1 MKNVLK
7 SLRSLVV
14 VLAGAP
20 LFVVGL
26 ALALAQETPDVTIRR
41 AVDGVTSTLNT
52 DKAILTGDRRRINLL
67 VDEKVMPYV
76 SIGRMTQSALG
87 PAWARATPEQR
98 QALTAEFKRLLTN
111 TYAVAFAGYQPD
123 TKIEYR
129 PLRLATGDNDATVR
143 SLVSA
148 GGAEPIQLDYYLE
161 QIDGAWKVTDFGVF
175 GVRLVETYKGQFR
188 GAVASSGVDGLIKA
202 LEAKNI
208 SNEARTVQ

>member
-1 MKNVLK
+1 MKSILELVQPLIAALAV
-7 SLRSLVV
+7 SPLLAASLV
-14 VLAGAP
+14 
-20 LFVVGL
+20 
-26 ALALAQETPDVTIRR
+26 LAQDTPDATIRR
-41 AVDGVTSTLNT
+41 AVDGVTSTLNA

-76 SIGRMTQSALG
+76 SIGRMTQSAMG

-111 TYAVAFAGYQPD
+111 TYAGAFTSYQPG

-129 PLRLATGDNDATVR
+129 PLRLATGDSDATVR

-148 GGAEPIQLDYYLE
+148 GGAEPIPLDYYLE

-175 GVRLVETYKGQFR
+175 GVRMVETYKGQFR

-202 LEAKNI
+202 LKTKNS
-208 SNEARTVQ
+208 SNEVRGAQ

>member
-1 MKNVLK
+1 MKSILK
-7 SLRSLVV
+7 LVQPLIAALAVAPLLAASLV
-14 VLAGAP
+14 
-20 LFVVGL
+20 
-26 ALALAQETPDVTIRR
+26 LAQETPDATIRR
-41 AVDGVTSTLNT
+41 AVDGVTSTLNA

-111 TYAVAFAGYQPD
+111 TYAGAFTSYQSG

-129 PLRLATGDNDATVR
+129 PLRLATGDGDATVR

-148 GGAEPIQLDYYLE
+148 GGAEPIPLDYYLE

-175 GVRLVETYKGQFR
+175 GVRMVETYKGQFR

-202 LEAKNI
+202 LEAKNS
-208 SNEARTVQ
+208 SNEVRGAQ

>member
-1 MKNVLK
+1 MKNARTSRKFFSAALTA
-7 SLRSLVV
+7 LQFFA
-14 VLAGAP
+14 AGA
-20 LFVVGL
+20 
-26 ALALAQETPDVTIRR
+26 ALAQETPDVTIRR
-41 AVDGVTSTLNT
+41 AVDGVTSTLSA
-52 DKAILTGDRRRINLL
+52 DKAILTGDRRRINHL

-76 SIGRMTQSALG
+76 SIVRMTQSALG

-111 TYAVAFAGYQPD
+111 TYAGAFTSYQPD

-129 PLRLATGDNDATVR
+129 PLRLSTGDSDATVR

-148 GGAEPIQLDYYLE
+148 GGAEPIPLDYYLE

-175 GVRLVETYKGQFR
+175 GVRMVETYKGQFR

-202 LEAKNI
+202 LEMKNS
-208 SNEARTVQ
+208 SNEARGAQ

>member
-1 MKNVLK
+1 MKSILK
-7 SLRSLVV
+7 LVQPLIAALAVSPLLAASLV
-14 VLAGAP
+14 
-20 LFVVGL
+20 
-26 ALALAQETPDVTIRR
+26 LAQETPDATIRR
-41 AVDGVTSTLNT
+41 AVDGVTTTLNA

-76 SIGRMTQSALG
+76 SIGRMTQSAMG

-111 TYAVAFAGYQPD
+111 TYAGAFTSYQPG

-129 PLRLATGDNDATVR
+129 PLRLATGDGDATVR

-148 GGAEPIQLDYYLE
+148 GGAEPIPLDYYLE

-175 GVRLVETYKGQFR
+175 GVRMVETYKGQFR

>member
-1 MKNVLK
+1 MKSILK
-7 SLRSLVV
+7 FVPPLIAALAVAPLLAASLV
-14 VLAGAP
+14 
-20 LFVVGL
+20 
-26 ALALAQETPDVTIRR
+26 LAQETPDATIRR
-41 AVDGVTSTLNT
+41 AVDGVTSTLNA

-76 SIGRMTQSALG
+76 SIGRMTQSAMG
-87 PAWARATPEQR
+87 PAWVRATPEQR

-111 TYAVAFAGYQPD
+111 TYAGAFTSYQPG

-129 PLRLATGDNDATVR
+129 PLRLATGDSDATVR

-148 GGAEPIQLDYYLE
+148 GGAEPIPLDYYLE

-175 GVRLVETYKGQFR
+175 GVRMVETYKGQFH

>member
-1 MKNVLK
+1 MKSILK
-7 SLRSLVV
+7 IVQPLIAALAVAPLLAASLV
-14 VLAGAP
+14 
-20 LFVVGL
+20 
-26 ALALAQETPDVTIRR
+26 LAQETPDATIRR
-41 AVDGVTSTLNT
+41 AVDGVTATLSA

-111 TYAVAFAGYQPD
+111 TYAGAFTSYQPG

-129 PLRLATGDNDATVR
+129 PLRLATGEGDATVR

-148 GGAEPIQLDYYLE
+148 GGAEPIPLDYYLE

-175 GVRLVETYKGQFR
+175 GVRMVETYKGQFR

-202 LEAKNI
+202 LQTKNS
-208 SNEARTVQ
+208 SNEVRGAQ

>member
-1 MKNVLK
+1 MKSILK
-7 SLRSLVV
+7 LVQPLIAALAVAPLLAASLV
-14 VLAGAP
+14 
-20 LFVVGL
+20 
-26 ALALAQETPDVTIRR
+26 LAQETPDATIRR
-41 AVDGVTSTLNT
+41 AVDGVTTTLNA

-111 TYAVAFAGYQPD
+111 TYAGAFTSYQSG

-129 PLRLATGDNDATVR
+129 PLRLATGDGDATVR

-148 GGAEPIQLDYYLE
+148 GGAEPIPLDYYLE

-175 GVRLVETYKGQFR
+175 GVRMVETYKGQFR

-202 LEAKNI
+202 LEAKNS
-208 SNEARTVQ
+208 SNEVRGAQ